1 MRFRDLGFNIWADV
15 SYAFRGLKGAL
26 GYTVTLVLTLSLG
39 LGAATT
45 MLAIVNSV
53 LLRPVALPHP
63 EQMVV
68 LLQEVHG
75 NKEYGF
81 SFDQIQAL
89 NERLKLFTAVSGY
102 SSMPRPVSS
111 ADGSRI
117 AMVTRVSPN
126 FFRMLDTPAKLGRMF
141 TEADKA
147 APVAVVSDAFWRQRL
162 HSDPRAIGSTIK
174 VVGEPFTIVGIAPHG
189 VHFPQNLDGPQ
200 VYTLERMISQRQD
213 SELNDAVLVAAR
225 IRPQVSIQQARE
237 EARVVFS
244 RIDGASGSDRG
255 TLLLQPYQ
263 SYLTGDVR
271 PALLSLFGGG
281 VILLLIACGNAANLQ
296 IARATG
302 RISEMNVRS
311 ALGASRSRLLQQIVT
326 ESVVISMLG
335 AVFGMLLAYGLLS
348 EIRSVYGQRFPR
360 FDELAIH
367 TSTFFLSALLAAI
380 VGALA
385 SIAPALNVLR
395 NAGTLGGG
403 STRTATRSRIPGV
416 LVVAQIA
423 LTCVLLIITGLFVR
437 TFHALQSVEL
447 GFEPRGVTSMV
458 LMPEDPHQGPE
469 VSRELDR
476 RLLERFATLPGV
488 ETAALQSS
496 VPFSNF
502 NVQMDATTEVNGRTF
517 QKDDSARYSLVSTNF
532 VQGIGMHLLRG
543 RSFLPQD
550 DGSGAVVCLVNEAFV
565 RKFLPGRD
573 PMGASLRF
581 HRSPG
586 DKDADMPVAGT
597 MTVVGVLN
605 NELQGGSLG
614 AQLEPMVYLDYR
626 QLPANSPIAPYFGF
640 VSEFVIRSQLPQDVL
655 NKELRSAVNEVAPA
669 MAELSLG
676 PMEQSIADSLGE
688 RRLALRMVSSFGI
701 AALSLA
707 TIGIYGVLAYSVAQR
722 RREIGI
728 RMALGSS
735 RGGATWLVTQQAA
748 TMFVSG
754 LVLGGLASLA
764 AGHAVR
770 SFLFGVHSLDPLT
783 IAMTAGVLMVVCMG
797 AAAIP
802 ACRAARVDPAEILR
816 AE

>member
-1 MRFRDLGFNIWADV
+1 MV
-15 SYAFRGLKGAL
+15 SDDDE
-26 GYTVTLVLTLSLG
+26 LG
-39 LGAATT
+39 LLSKARPLMAKPWGA
-45 MLAIVNSV
+45 
-53 LLRPVALPHP
+53 VAP
-63 EQMVV
+63 Q
-68 LLQEVHG
+68 
-75 NKEYGF
+75 
-81 SFDQIQAL
+81 
-89 NERLKLFTAVSGY
+89 
-102 SSMPRPVSS
+102 
-111 ADGSRI
+111 
-117 AMVTRVSPN
+117 
-126 FFRMLDTPAKLGRMF
+126 
-141 TEADKA
+141 
-147 APVAVVSDAFWRQRL
+147 
-162 HSDPRAIGSTIK
+162 
-174 VVGEPFTIVGIAPHG
+174 GI
-189 VHFPQNLDGPQ
+189 HFPQNLDGPQ
-200 VYTLERMISQRQD
+200 VYTLEKMISQRQD
-213 SELNDAVLVAAR
+213 IELNDAVSVAAR
-225 IRPQVSIQQARE
+225 IRPEVSIQQAKE
-237 EARVVFS
+237 EARAVFS
-244 RIDGASGSDRG
+244 RIDGAKDSDRG

-271 PALLSLFGGG
+271 ATLLSLFGGG

-296 IARATG
+296 IARAAA

-326 ESVVISMLG
+326 ESVVVSMLG
-335 AVFGMLLAYGLLS
+335 AAFGMLLAYGLVS

-395 NAGTLGGG
+395 HAGTLGGA
-403 STRTATRSRIPGV
+403 STRTATRSHIPGA

-423 LTCVLLIITGLFVR
+423 LTCVLLIVTGIFMR
-437 TFHALQSVEL
+437 TFHALQSVGL

-458 LMPEDPHQGPE
+458 LMPENPHQSPE
-469 VSRELDR
+469 VSRELDS
-476 RLLERFATLPGV
+476 RLLERFAALPGV
-488 ETAALQSS
+488 EAAALQSS
-496 VPFSNF
+496 MPLSNF
-502 NVQMDATTEVNGRTF
+502 NVQMDGTTEVNGRTF
-517 QKDDSARYSLVSTNF
+517 QKDDSARYSLVITNF

-550 DGSGAVVCLVNEAFV
+550 DGSGAVVCLVNEVFA
-565 RKFLPGRD
+565 RKFLQGRD
-573 PMGASLRF
+573 PIGASLRF
-581 HRSPG
+581 HRNPG

-626 QLPANSPIAPYFGF
+626 QLPANSPMAPYFGF
-640 VSEFVIRSQLPQDVL
+640 VSEFAIRSPLPQDVL
-655 NKELRSAVNEVAPA
+655 NKELRIAVQEVAPE
-669 MAELSLG
+669 MAEVSLR

-701 AALSLA
+701 AALMLA

-728 RMALGSS
+728 RMALGAS
-735 RGGATWLVTQQAA
+735 RGGATWLVTRQAA
-748 TMFVSG
+748 TMFALG

-764 AGHAVR
+764 AEHAVR
-770 SFLFGVHSLDPLT
+770 SFLFGVHSLDPIT
-783 IAMTAGVLMVVCMG
+783 IAMTASVLVVVCTG

-802 ACRAARVDPAEILR
+802 AWRAARVDPAEILR